1 MFDDPWPDRGQ
12 WSFWLVQ
19 RRGWPGS
26 FCGNLRSEWLVH
38 GPTLDFRESP
48 AITIL
53 HNWIVLTYNDS
64 DVSVMFRAIS
74 IHFKS
79 QATPFILYIYDVY
92 WLYTFSWDRLMA
104 NMFTSNVITRIPL
117 RTLSL
122 PRQTTRRIPS
132 QVNWWLIWSWWIV
145 GELFHKKNIKTKH
158 GWYIFALQN
167 IVDPIIMIY
176 TICTI
181 CWLTCSQNV

>member
-1 MFDDPWPDRGQ
+1 MFDDRWPDRGQ

-26 FCGNLRSEWLVH
+26 FSGNLRSEWLVH

-53 HNWIVLTYNDS
+53 HSWIVLTYNDS

-79 QATPFILYIYDVY
+79 QATPFILYIWCLLVILFFFLRQIDFIQMS
-92 WLYTFSWDRLMA
+92 T
-104 NMFTSNVITRIPL
+104 MFTSNVITRIPL
-117 RTLSL
+117 RNSEPPTPNDSEDSI
-122 PRQTTRRIPS
+122 T
-132 QVNWWLIWSWWIV
+132 
-145 GELFHKKNIKTKH
+145 GELMMVLVLVNSRGVI
-158 GWYIFALQN
+158 
-167 IVDPIIMIY
+167 
-176 TICTI
+176 
-181 CWLTCSQNV
+181 S

>member
-1 MFDDPWPDRGQ
+1 MFDDRWPDRGQ

-53 HNWIVLTYNDS
+53 HSWIVLTYNDS

-79 QATPFILYIYDVY
+79 QATPFILYIWCLLVILFFFPETDWFYSDVHY
-92 WLYTFSWDRLMA
+92 VHQQCDHQDPIENSEPPTPNDSED
-104 NMFTSNVITRIPL
+104 SIT
-117 RTLSL
+117 
-122 PRQTTRRIPS
+122 
-132 QVNWWLIWSWWIV
+132 
-145 GELFHKKNIKTKH
+145 GELMMVLVLVNSRGVI
-158 GWYIFALQN
+158 
-167 IVDPIIMIY
+167 
-176 TICTI
+176 
-181 CWLTCSQNV
+181 S

>member
-1 MFDDPWPDRGQ
+1 MFDDRWPDRGQ

-53 HNWIVLTYNDS
+53 HSWIVLTYNDS

-79 QATPFILYIYDVY
+79 QATSFILYIWCLLVI
-92 WLYTFSWDRLMA
+92 LFFFSWDRLIL
-104 NMFTSNVITRIPL
+104 FRCPL
-117 RTLSL
+117 CS
-122 PRQTTRRIPS
+122 PAM
-132 QVNWWLIWSWWIV
+132 WSPGSHWELWASHAKRLGGFHYRWTDDGFGP
-145 GELFHKKNIKTKH
+145 GE
-158 GWYIFALQN
+158 
-167 IVDPIIMIY
+167 
-176 TICTI
+176 
-181 CWLTCSQNV
+181 

>member
-1 MFDDPWPDRGQ
+1 MFDDRWPDRGQ

-53 HNWIVLTYNDS
+53 HSWIVLTYNDS

-79 QATPFILYIYDVY
+79 QATPFILYIWCLLVILFFFLRQIDFIQMS
-92 WLYTFSWDRLMA
+92 T
-104 NMFTSNVITRIPL
+104 MFTSNVITRIPL

-122 PRQTTRRIPS
+122 PRQTTRRIPL
-132 QVNWWLIWSWWIV
+132 QVNWWWFWSWWIV
-145 GELFHKKNIKTKH
+145 GELFHKNI
-158 GWYIFALQN
+158 
-167 IVDPIIMIY
+167 
-176 TICTI
+176 
-181 CWLTCSQNV
+181 